1 MHEREGIT
9 SSKGCLAP
17 LINGT
22 LVGLVPL
29 ILAAEALTEALRLG
43 ESPIHALLKQPQLL
57 LLLEESVVKGELA
70 LHQGVTLLAGRCE
83 GKLP

>member
-22 LVGLVPL
+22 LVGLVPVL
-29 ILAAEALTEALRLG
+29 LAAEALTEALRLG
-43 ESPIHALLKQPQLL
+43 KSTIHALLKQPQLL
-57 LLLEESVVKGELA
+57 LLLEESVVEGELA
-70 LHQGVTLLAGRCE
+70 LYQGVTLLAGWRE